1 MKAKLT
7 LITPPDI
14 YENNNFSIFLAHLTQ
29 EEQEELSKWLGKS
42 DILKNINIY
51 LYSGEQN
58 IQWFLY
64 SMSRSEYKYINIDHV
79 NYITQSLS
87 GYMLSNSNSYYKTDN
102 DDLAEVYS
110 HINSGRVDSVIQFL
124 EGIFGEQ
131 QQEQQQ

>member
-1 MKAKLT
+1 MMQGKIT

-29 EEQEELSKWLGKS
+29 EEQDEVSKWLSGS
-42 DILKNINIY
+42 NILKNINIY

-58 IQWFLY
+58 ISWFLY
-64 SMSRSEYKYINIDHV
+64 AMGRSEYKYINIDFV

-87 GYMLSNSNSYYKTDN
+87 GYMLSNNNTYYKTTN

-110 HINSGRVDSVIQFL
+110 HINSGRVDSVTQFL

-131 QQEQQQ
+131 QQEQ